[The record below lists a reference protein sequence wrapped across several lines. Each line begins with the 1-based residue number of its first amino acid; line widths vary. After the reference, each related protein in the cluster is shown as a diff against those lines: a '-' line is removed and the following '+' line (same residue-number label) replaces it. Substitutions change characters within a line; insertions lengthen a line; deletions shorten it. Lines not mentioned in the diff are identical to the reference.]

1 MKYKKGITI
10 TNAFQKILKE
20 SNRKPN
26 KIWIDKRR
34 KFYKSPKKSYKSY
47 KYLTSISKNV
57 YIDKLDDKVNKYNN
71 RYHRTTKIKPFD
83 VKEST
88 NIDFSKELMMTI
100 LNLK

>member
-1 MKYKKGITI
+1 MRVQKKVIKVINTWH
-10 TNAFQKILKE
+10 Q
-20 SNRKPN
+20 
-26 KIWIDKRR
+26 
-34 KFYKSPKKSYKSY
+34 YQ
-47 KYLTSISKNV
+47 KNV

>member
-1 MKYKKGITI
+1 M
-10 TNAFQKILKE
+10 
-20 SNRKPN
+20 
-26 KIWIDKRR
+26 
-34 KFYKSPKKSYKSY
+34 
-47 KYLTSISKNV
+47 

-71 RYHRTTKIKPFD
+71 RYHRTIKIKPFD